1 MEKEEEKNTPAVG
14 ANGNSPLNDNSPE
27 IDNSPLNGNSPE
39 IDNAST
45 ESNGTFVFR
54 GKHYRFAD
62 DAPKMILFAGEA
74 LTHQDI
80 ISDEEVLL
88 QLIGGDSP
96 LIRKLAN

>member
-1 MEKEEEKNTPAVG
+1 MAKEEEKNTPAVG
-14 ANGNSPLNDNSPE
+14 ANSYSPLNDNSPSNDNSPLNDNSLE
-27 IDNSPLNGNSPE
+27 IDK
-39 IDNAST
+39 AST

-54 GKHYRFAD
+54 GKHYRFAN

-96 LIRKLAN
+96 LIRKLEN

>member
-1 MEKEEEKNTPAVG
+1 MEKEEEKNTP
-14 ANGNSPLNDNSPE
+14 E
-27 IDNSPLNGNSPE
+27 IDK
-39 IDNAST
+39 AST

-74 LTHQDI
+74 LSHQDI

-88 QLIGGDSP
+88 QLIGGQSP
-96 LIRKLAN
+96 LISKLAD

>member
-1 MEKEEEKNTPAVG
+1 MAKEEEKNTPV
-14 ANGNSPLNDNSPE
+14 SE
-27 IDNSPLNGNSPE
+27 
-39 IDNAST
+39 AST

-62 DAPKMILFAGEA
+62 DAPEMILFAGEA

-88 QLIGGDSP
+88 QLIGGHSP
-96 LIRKLAN
+96 LISKLAD

>member
-1 MEKEEEKNTPAVG
+1 MEKEEEKNTPIVG
-14 ANGNSPLNDNSPE
+14 ANSNSPLNSNSPSNDNSLE
-27 IDNSPLNGNSPE
+27 IDK
-39 IDNAST
+39 AST

-74 LTHQDI
+74 LSHQDI

-88 QLIGGDSP
+88 QLIGGQSP
-96 LIRKLAN
+96 LISKLAD

>member
-14 ANGNSPLNDNSPE
+14 ANDNSP
-27 IDNSPLNGNSPE
+27 SNGNSPE
-39 IDNAST
+39 INNAST
-45 ESNGTFVFR
+45 ESDGTFVFR

>member
-14 ANGNSPLNDNSPE
+14 ANGNSPLN
-27 IDNSPLNGNSPE
+27 GNSPSNDNSLE
-39 IDNAST
+39 IDKAST
-45 ESNGTFVFR
+45 ESNGTFIFR

-74 LTHQDI
+74 LSHQDI